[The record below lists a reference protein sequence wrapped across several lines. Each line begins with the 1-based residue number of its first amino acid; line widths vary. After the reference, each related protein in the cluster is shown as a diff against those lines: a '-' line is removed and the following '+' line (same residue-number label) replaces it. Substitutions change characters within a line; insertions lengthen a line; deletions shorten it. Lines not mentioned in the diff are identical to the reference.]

1 MNDDK
6 FGEIRDALKYSK
18 VDDRL
23 SEIKNELEDSD
34 KDKLTKVRDEL
45 LKQNIAGDKK
55 MSLGKVIER
64 VPCSKCGCLILR
76 REGETSEEVLKWHR
90 LNKYDTV
97 VQMIVPGLS
106 QSTRE
111 LNPCYDEGEK

>member
-23 SEIKNELEDSD
+23 SEIRDELEDSD

-45 LKQNIAGDKK
+45 LKQKI
-55 MSLGKVIER
+55 
-64 VPCSKCGCLILR
+64 
-76 REGETSEEVLKWHR
+76 T
-90 LNKYDTV
+90 
-97 VQMIVPGLS
+97 
-106 QSTRE
+106 
-111 LNPCYDEGEK
+111 EKD